1 MAQDAVWPG
10 PGQIQD
16 AGVWR
21 ATINAYKG
29 DTDKT
34 SLAAKAWRNHIQPG
48 PGSLTMSG
56 SQVKTVSGIWMCLDD
71 RHCCLPLGREARLV
85 TAVTREAAQSC
96 LRPPVSPACPVSGQ
110 PGVVSR
116 EPSHLTPT
124 CPICI

>member
-34 SLAAKAWRNHIQPG
+34 SLAAKAWKNHIQPG

-56 SQVKTVSGIWMCLDD
+56 SQVKTVSWYLD
-71 RHCCLPLGREARLV
+71 
-85 TAVTREAAQSC
+85 
-96 LRPPVSPACPVSGQ
+96 VSG
-110 PGVVSR
+110 
-116 EPSHLTPT
+116 
-124 CPICI
+124 